1 MTGAIG
7 FGLFID
13 NVLPAEWFSNITHKH
28 VAGCC
33 NVTTAWW
40 QTTSSII
47 FIALLISGFILNF
60 KKKKEIA
67 TQQQFKINGMMCN
80 HCKANVE
87 KALAGIEGVH
97 SVHVELSEGI
107 AYIKG
112 ENIDTKKVI
121 STINTLGYECI
132 DCSLK

>member
-1 MTGAIG
+1 
-7 FGLFID
+7 
-13 NVLPAEWFSNITHKH
+13 
-28 VAGCC
+28 
-33 NVTTAWW
+33 
-40 QTTSSII
+40 
-47 FIALLISGFILNF
+47 
-60 KKKKEIA
+60 
-67 TQQQFKINGMMCN
+67 MMCN